1 MYYIVA
7 SYLTNRFPVSNIQL
21 RAGSS
26 IVEFGGTLHAVD
38 QIIVHPSF
46 NTQTTDFDV
55 AVAKVSDNVLANLN
69 F

>member
-7 SYLTNRFPVSNIQL
+7 SYLTNRIPASDMQF

-38 QIIVHPSF
+38 QIIVHPLF
-46 NTQTTDFDV
+46 DYYNWDFDV

>member
-1 MYYIVA
+1 
-7 SYLTNRFPVSNIQL
+7 VSNIQF

-46 NTQTTDFDV
+46 NTQTTNFDV